1 MIPLHSMLYKELAD
15 VYSELEKTTKRL
27 EKTEIISNFFKRV
40 LVGDI
45 RKVVYLLKG
54 SIYAQWEGDK
64 LGVSERLIIKIISE
78 SSGINQSEIEKLWKK
93 LGDLGKVAEEVLGKK
108 KQSTLSSKKLTLKKV
123 FENLR
128 KLSSFEGSGTVSK
141 KISLVVELLNN
152 ANPLEAR
159 YIVNTIVN
167 DLRVGVAS
175 GVIRDSIAKA
185 FDKDAD
191 EVENV
196 YNLTTD
202 YGETAELA
210 MQNKMHGNLT
220 PGKPIRLQLAIRT
233 ESIEEALKAVGK
245 PAQCEFK
252 IDGFR
257 LQIHF
262 DGRETKLFTRSMENV
277 TKQFPDVVK
286 TVTGNVKGQDFILDS
301 EVVGHKD
308 EIYLPFQN
316 ISQRIKRK
324 YDIENTAKN
333 FPVEVDIFDVV
344 YHNGK
349 NLMNSPLSD
358 RRKLLEKIVNQKS
371 GKIILTRKIISG
383 NEEEIER
390 FYSEALQRGTE
401 GLMLKNLEGA
411 YKPGRYVNGWVKLK
425 PVMEPLDLVIT
436 KAEWGEGKRSDWLSS
451 FTVSCKKGEEF
462 LEMGKVG
469 SGVKEKNEGVK
480 FSELTKELRRLII
493 NDHGKTV
500 EVKPKLIIEVSYE
513 EIQKSPTYKSGFAL
527 RFPRILRVRSEKDVE
542 EINTLS
548 DVERIYSRQ
557 RYRK

>member
-1 MIPLHSMLYKELAD
+1 MLYKELAD

-93 LGDLGKVAEEVLGKK
+93 LGDLGKVAEEVLGNK

-349 NLMNSPLSD
+349 NLMNSPLSE

-548 DVERIYSRQ
+548 DVEKIYSRQ

>member
-1 MIPLHSMLYKELAD
+1 M
-15 VYSELEKTTKRL
+15 
-27 EKTEIISNFFKRV
+27 
-40 LVGDI
+40 GDI

-93 LGDLGKVAEEVLGKK
+93 LGDLGKVAEEVLGNK

-349 NLMNSPLSD
+349 NLMNSPLSE

-371 GKIILTRKIISG
+371 VKIILTRKIISG

-469 SGVKEKNEGVK
+469 SGVKEKNENQ
-480 FSELTKELRRLII
+480 FHRIRWRRVWHF
-493 NDHGKTV
+493 NRHFRARPRGN
-500 EVKPKLIIEVSYE
+500 S
-513 EIQKSPTYKSGFAL
+513 A
-527 RFPRILRVRSEKDVE
+527 RFRE
-542 EINTLS
+542 
-548 DVERIYSRQ
+548 RQ
-557 RYRK
+557 RFRPGPCQAWAHVSADCETRRSFAEGRPHRSRNRFDAACESRRGRGHLRNNPPGRGNGAAAGP

>member
-1 MIPLHSMLYKELAD
+1 MLYKELAD

-93 LGDLGKVAEEVLGKK
+93 LGDLGKVAEEVLGNK

-159 YIVNTIVN
+159 YIVNTIVK
-167 DLRVGVAS
+167 DLRVCVAS

-349 NLMNSPLSD
+349 NLMNSPLSE